1 MTCAL
6 HEDNMFNLMLFDE
19 VLQTRE
25 DVVLRIVGPR

>member
-1 MTCAL
+1 
-6 HEDNMFNLMLFDE
+6 MFNLMLFDE